1 MNTKAPPTNP
11 DESKPSADMSDKD
24 KQAVSDQSSGS
35 AKVVHEVVRLQG
47 DEELGRPFQSL
58 VLSGFAAG
66 VAISASLLTEA
77 FLRMRLPR
85 TEWSELVVSLGY
97 TVGFVIV
104 ILGQLQLFTESTV
117 TAVLPLATHPTLR
130 NLVRLVRLWTIV
142 FVANMAGTCFVALLL
157 AKQVIVG
164 PAQLAAALDV
174 SRAILTKG
182 PEATLFAAMPAGF
195 LIASI
200 AWILPSARGSAV
212 WVIML
217 ITYVISLG
225 EFSHVVA
232 GSGEAW
238 LLMWTGQTSFADALN
253 GFILPSLAGN
263 IVGGTGLFAVLA
275 HGQVRNEIETKD

>member
-104 ILGQLQLFTESTV
+104 ILANCSFSPKAQSRRSFLSQLIRRCAIWCDWCGCGPLYLWQTWRARASWRCCWQNRSSSDRRSSP
-117 TAVLPLATHPTLR
+117 LP
-130 NLVRLVRLWTIV
+130 
-142 FVANMAGTCFVALLL
+142 
-157 AKQVIVG
+157 
-164 PAQLAAALDV
+164 
-174 SRAILTKG
+174 
-182 PEATLFAAMPAGF
+182 
-195 LIASI
+195 
-200 AWILPSARGSAV
+200 
-212 WVIML
+212 
-217 ITYVISLG
+217 
-225 EFSHVVA
+225 
-232 GSGEAW
+232 
-238 LLMWTGQTSFADALN
+238 
-253 GFILPSLAGN
+253 
-263 IVGGTGLFAVLA
+263 
-275 HGQVRNEIETKD
+275 